1 MTVLNVELPNEI
13 LEDVIEVSKQLNQT
27 PEELM
32 QMALSLLMQSDSLDN
47 AIEAKERM
55 NDGQA
60 LVALPS
66 LDDKEDL
73 ELTIQLHPDA
83 LVEFSMLDEEDQ
95 LDVLNDLIERVVSEE
110 GEEQSFDN
118 TLDLVINETEDSQVI
133 LSSFE
138 YGDIVYKVSDSI
150 SIYLLNLPDLV
161 DDEFEDEEDE
171 TDEHKAIELN

>member
-55 NDGQA
+55 NDGQTP
-60 LVALPS
+60 VALPA
-66 LDDKEDL
+66 LDKEDL
-73 ELTIQLHPDA
+73 ELSIQLHPDA

-95 LDVLNDLIERVVSEE
+95 LDVLSDLIERVVSEE
-110 GEEQSFDN
+110 GEEPAFDN

-150 SIYLLNLPDLV
+150 TIYLLNLPDLV
-161 DDEFEDEEDE
+161 DDEFEDAEEDE
-171 TDEHKAIELN
+171 DEQTAKELN